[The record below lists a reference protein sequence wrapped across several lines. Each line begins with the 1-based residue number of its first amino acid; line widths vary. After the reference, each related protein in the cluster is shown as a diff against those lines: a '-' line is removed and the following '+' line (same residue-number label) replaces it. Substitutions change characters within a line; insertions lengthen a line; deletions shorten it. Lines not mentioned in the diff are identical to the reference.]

1 MKLFPLAAASLLAFA
16 AAPAN
21 AYEGSRWDI
30 KTHLT
35 QKQDG
40 SYPQIEQFMRNI
52 GWNDPIAQAADTPQ
66 ARCAAQGKTY
76 YERTGGVSFLGIPLS
91 KTVEWSGCLTD
102 GEAAMAGA
110 GTTTYSQPYRPPT
123 PVYQPPRTCYGTAT
137 GYGTY
142 TGTCY

>member
-1 MKLFPLAAASLLAFA
+1 MKLFPLAAALLLS
-16 AAPAN
+16 APAH
-21 AYEGSRWDI
+21 AYEEGHKWD
-30 KTHLT
+30 TRT
-35 QKQDG
+35 YFAQDK
-40 SYPQIEQFMRNI
+40 SLSLFN
-52 GWNDPIAQAADTPQ
+52 ADTPQ

-76 YERTGGVSFLGIPLS
+76 YERTSGVSFLGIPIS
-91 KTVEWSGCLTD
+91 KQVVWSGCLTD

-123 PVYQPPRTCYGTAT
+123 SVYQPPRTCYGTAT